1 MRTISFKQV
10 ERALFNLDS
19 MRTKLLNE
27 RDDNEN
33 EAEEIQ
39 AKVDEVEELISRL
52 RSGRI
57 TCKDWSRIQALV
69 AERQMQRYTACLN
82 SGVDE
87 CTAAGAFED

>member
-10 ERALFNLDS
+10 ESALFNLDS

-57 TCKDWSRIQALV
+57 TCKDCRIQALV
-69 AERQMQRYTACLN
+69 AERQMQRYAACLN

-87 CTAAGAFED
+87 RTAAGAFED